1 MGLELSHIHFDSTL
15 MTVSLRWIVLKT
27 QIQQITSLFLE
38 QLVWMLDLQKLKF
51 NTAFK

>member
-1 MGLELSHIHFDSTL
+1 MGLELSHIHVDSTL